1 MENSNNVFCFDLRIA
16 GASLLPLGL
25 LIGFLSALFL

>member
-1 MENSNNVFCFDLRIA
+1 MNNSPEDITISARTA

-25 LIGFLSALFL
+25 LIGILSVLFL

>member
-1 MENSNNVFCFDLRIA
+1 MNDSLEKLSFSIRLA

-25 LIGFLSALFL
+25 LIGILSVLLV